1 MIICVEQF
9 RVSAIN
15 AVIGIVLVIVRGV
28 IMSKEL
34 LTVECKECGFPI
46 DPNNKLHPTGSE
58 CICDLKDSVISQ
70 EWIDRVNSGETPTRA
85 CRSRCY
91 YCVLWEIETCVPKDD
106 YKNKK

>member
-28 IMSKEL
+28 IMSE
-34 LTVECKECGFPI
+34 
-46 DPNNKLHPTGSE
+46 
-58 CICDLKDSVISQ
+58 DSVISQ